1 MKKLFLIS
9 LLALP
14 LSLASR
20 EFTDADGRKVDA
32 EIVGVRDGHVV
43 LSKNGKTGR
52 WPINKLSPKDQIYV
66 RAWSKDPTTT
76 PKLRVRLFERDGM
89 GETGVFQ
96 GKSAEKPVDV
106 PLIQQTEATANYKHY
121 EADIS
126 NDAQSQ
132 VDALQLTVAYVLFV
146 INTENTIVPET
157 GFQKIDRIPVGERK
171 TVVTEGITF
180 LRTKTTSLT
189 LGTNPLGN
197 LNIGSDTDRAKG
209 RFAGAW
215 VRVYAADGELLGEA
229 KDMIPELE
237 RLDPQWTGSNGVV
250 EWPLMEAIDAFEK
263 LIEALPK
270 LPEFPNPKD
279 LPKPPK
285 PPLPKPPFGKK

>member
-1 MKKLFLIS
+1 MKKLLLIS
-9 LLALP
+9 LFTLP
-14 LSLASR
+14 FSLAAR
-20 EFTDADGRKVDA
+20 EFTDADGRTVDA
-32 EIVGVRDGHVV
+32 EILGVRDDHVV

-52 WPINKLSPKDQIYV
+52 WPIAKLSPKDQVYV

-96 GKSAEKPVDV
+96 GKSSKTPLDI
-106 PLIQQTEATANYKHY
+106 PLIKQTEATANYKHY

-132 VDALQLTVAYVLFV
+132 VDALQLTAAYVLFV
-146 INTENTIVPET
+146 INTENQIVPET
-157 GFQKIDRIPVGERK
+157 GFQKIDQIPVGERK
-171 TVVTEGITF
+171 TVTTEGITF

-189 LGTNPLGN
+189 LGTNPLGH
-197 LNIGSDTDRAKG
+197 LNIGSNTDRAKG
-209 RFAGAW
+209 R
-215 VRVYAADGELLGEA
+215 VYSAEGELLGEA

-250 EWPLMEAIDAFEK
+250 EYPLMEAIDAFEK

-270 LPEFPNPKD
+270 LPEFPDLKD

-285 PPLPKPPFGKK
+285 PPRPPKPPFGKK